1 MKPWQT
7 PLNKTPNN
15 NKREKKEQKER
26 TQVPTKRVEFRV
38 CYKGALK

>member
-15 NKREKKEQKER
+15 NKREKKEQKE